1 MRFSSSKSRKPS
13 LPSSYLQE
21 AITTLDLW
29 LNVLEQANCTTE
41 TKSVSYWI
49 LEYSL
54 DYKYNMLVL
63 KCSKC
68 VSKVCTYICTLVRI
82 NNVID
87 VGKLIE
93 AGVLEWKYYRNWCYY
108 PVKIVWVNLHFQN
121 SLFLKRVGYSKNYI
135 TNENFAE
142 RFRST
147 RVLIC
152 LYVYGCY
159 DILYQVVPINISIYI
174 SQWVFS
180 SDVCTVFYY

>member
-29 LNVLEQANCTTE
+29 LNVLEQAE
-41 TKSVSYWI
+41 TKSVSYLNIWI
-49 LEYSL
+49 FLRLKIQYVSTKMFQMCFKGLYS
-54 DYKYNMLVL
+54 
-63 KCSKC
+63 
-68 VSKVCTYICTLVRI
+68 TYICTFIRI

-108 PVKIVWVNLHFQN
+108 PVEIVCVNLHFQN